1 VHGWARPAAEPRN
14 VTTARP
20 RAGGAAEPS
29 DSRVRR
35 ALGERREGPV
45 GRPPRERPVGWRLS
59 ESALRWLLVGVVAG
73 ALGLVTGRA
82 WVLAFAAGPVVMLA
96 VRAPRRRP
104 ASLEARAEVGTRRCF
119 EGEDLP
125 VRIEVRADGPV
136 GWIDPGVAPGPGA
149 ELVSV
154 DADGGGVSLEFTARR
169 WGRWSLG
176 VVDLDVY
183 DSGGLARRT
192 VRVDLGE
199 VEVFPV
205 PTDGSLTPI
214 PVRLPD
220 RLGEH
225 TTRHHGEG
233 VEVIGVRPHVW
244 GERQRR
250 IHWPSTTRR
259 GSLQLNQF
267 AAERTADTVLLLDAC
282 QDLIDPATD
291 RSSLD
296 DSLRAAS
303 GIARAYLRSHD
314 RVGVV
319 SVGGALR
326 WLRPGTGEPWFY
338 RLVQTVLDVRRDLSF
353 QTPELTRLPPPA
365 LPRGALVYA
374 VTPLVDDRVLD
385 VLRDLAERG
394 NPVVVV
400 EVPAGEPRVEP
411 GDAAE
416 QLALRLWRL
425 DREALHFSLQE
436 RGIPVLP
443 WDGVSSLDLS
453 LAPLLRTRVQGRAR

>member
-1 VHGWARPAAEPRN
+1 VTGSPHSTRPPA
-14 VTTARP
+14 
-20 RAGGAAEPS
+20 
-29 DSRVRR
+29 VRR
-35 ALGERREGPV
+35 ALGAERDAPSAA
-45 GRPPRERPVGWRLS
+45 PRERPRGWRFS
-59 ESALRWLLVGVVAG
+59 ERTLRLLTVATVAAVAALLTGHAWLL
-73 ALGLVTGRA
+73 AL
-82 WVLAFAAGPVVMLA
+82 AAGPAALLALAGSRRRPGEVEATAEVPSRRAFEGEEITVRIA
-96 VRAPRRRP
+96 VRADAP
-104 ASLEARAEVGTRRCF
+104 L
-119 EGEDLP
+119 
-125 VRIEVRADGPV
+125 

-149 ELVSV
+149 ELTSV
-154 DADGGGVSLEFTARR
+154 EVRGGEVLLGFTTRR
-169 WGRWSLG
+169 WGRWTLG
-176 VVDLDVY
+176 VADLDVH

-205 PTDGSLTPI
+205 PADGSLTPI

-225 TTRHHGEG
+225 ATRHHGEG

-282 QDLIDPATD
+282 VDLVSPATG
-291 RSSLD
+291 RSTLD
-296 DSLRAAS
+296 DSLRAAA

-326 WLRPGTGEPWFY
+326 WLQPGSGEGWFY
-338 RLVQTVLDVRRDLSF
+338 RLVQTVLDVRRDLAF
-353 QTPELTRLPPPA
+353 HTPELTRLPPPA
-365 LPRGALVYA
+365 LPRGALVY
-374 VTPLVDDRVLD
+374 VVSPLVDDRVLD

-394 NPVVVV
+394 NPVVVI
-400 EVPAGEPRVEP
+400 EVAYGEPRAEA
-411 GDAAE
+411 GDEDEA
-416 QLALRLWRL
+416 LALRLWRV
-425 DREALHFSLQE
+425 DRQALHFSLQE

-443 WDGVSSLDLS
+443 WDGESSLDLS